1 MNTIIKIISAFT
13 LIISTLAF
21 INGSFCFIIYI
32 LDVLDLHYRI
42 THSRLVNFII
52 SFQIIL
58 TCIIVVSSGLLL
70 SLNTLNQKN
79 HD

>member
-1 MNTIIKIISAFT
+1 MNTIIKIISVFT

-21 INGSFCFIIYI
+21 INGSFCFIVYI
-32 LDVLDLHYRI
+32 LDVLDLYYRI
-42 THSRLVNFII
+42 THYRLVNFII

-79 HD
+79 HN